1 MNYNAD
7 QISIFDILRPEIRIN
22 KPIRLIELFAG
33 YGSQALAL
41 KYIGADFEHY
51 RVVEFDKYAVESYN
65 AIHGTNF
72 PVLDITKVKGVDL
85 GIVDKQDYT
94 YLLTYSFPCTDLSIA
109 GRMAGMVEGS
119 GTHSS
124 LLWEVKR
131 LLDEVG
137 ELPQILLMENVIQ
150 VHSKDNIP
158 QFRKWLDYLE
168 SKGYVS
174 YMQDLNARDYGM
186 AQNRERTFLISLLG
200 NYSYKFPKQI
210 PLNTIMKDYLEN
222 GVDDKYYLTNEKA
235 EKLIDTLIIDGRI
248 TINGGGYESIDLS
261 LKNPRTINRANCITA
276 RYDAG
281 ISERQ
286 SEGAG
291 ICEWDRI
298 H

>member
-150 VHSKDNIP
+150 VHSEDNMP

-174 YMQDLNARDYGM
+174 YMQDLNARDYGI

-248 TINGGGYESIDLS
+248 TINGGV
-261 LKNPRTINRANCITA
+261 
-276 RYDAG
+276 
-281 ISERQ
+281 
-286 SEGAG
+286 
-291 ICEWDRI
+291 
-298 H
+298 